1 MTIELCKI
9 EQKSGESEF
18 IPICTT
24 KVFLTLILPVAKEL
38 KLEMIECLPA
48 LTIKI
53 EFKEKFLSELT
64 RYRAWVDSNVW
75 TDNRKSFLES
85 LENLEKIVS
94 STSLEDF
101 DLSTG

>member
-1 MTIELCKI
+1 MTIELCKTV
-9 EQKSGESEF
+9 KKTGVSEF

-24 KVFLTLILPVAKEL
+24 KVFVTQILPVAKEL
-38 KLEMIECLPA
+38 RLEMIECLPA
-48 LTIKI
+48 LTITA
-53 EFKEKFLSELT
+53 EFREKFLSELT
-64 RYRAWVDSNVW
+64 RYRAWVDSNLW